1 MRENLQFTEQLNS
14 LPHHAEAARLGLREV
29 MGAVSA
35 QSASAPFPTSGHASN
50 LAKLFLENNR
60 SLCAYL
66 RMRVA
71 SQCEAEDIAQEAY
84 ARLLQH
90 DRPRAISY
98 LRAYLFKIAANIA
111 SDHARR
117 RRLHLRLDLAHSS
130 NDQIE
135 SASPDQQVDASEQL
149 SLLAQSLAELPEKYQ
164 RAFLL
169 CRVHEWPTQQIAADL
184 GVGERMA
191 RNYVSRSARY
201 CRLRLDGMAAPDA
214 RREVIP

>member
-1 MRENLQFTEQLNS
+1 MHELLQFPQ
-14 LPHHAEAARLGLREV
+14 RLTPPRIPIH
-29 MGAVSA
+29 
-35 QSASAPFPTSGHASN
+35 ASA

-66 RMRVA
+66 RVRVA
-71 SQCEAEDIAQEAY
+71 SRHEAEDIAQEAY

-90 DRPRAISY
+90 DQPRAISF
-98 LRAYLFKIAANIA
+98 LRAYLFKVAANIA
-111 SDHARR
+111 NDRARQ
-117 RRLHLRLDLAHSS
+117 RRLHLRVDLAHFSEE
-130 NDQIE
+130 QIE
-135 SASPDQQVDASEQL
+135 SASPDQQVDAAEQL
-149 SLLAQSLAELPEKYQ
+149 SLLARALAELPEKYR

-169 CRVHEWPTQQIAADL
+169 CRIQEWGTHQIAANL

-201 CRLRLDGMAAPDA
+201 CRLRLDGAAPRDA

>member
-1 MRENLQFTEQLNS
+1 MRETLQFAEQPNS
-14 LPHHAEAARLGLREV
+14 VPHHAEPARLALCEV
-29 MGAVSA
+29 IGEVGA
-35 QSASAPFPTSGHASN
+35 QSIDTPFQTPGHASN
-50 LAKLFLENNR
+50 LAKLFRENNR

-71 SQCEAEDIAQEAY
+71 SRCEAEDIAQEAY

-98 LRAYLFKIAANIA
+98 LRAYLFKVAANIA

-117 RRLHLRLDLAHSS
+117 RRLHLRVELAHSS
-130 NDQIE
+130 KEQIE
-135 SASPDQQVDASEQL
+135 SASPDQQVHASEQL
-149 SLLAQSLAELPEKYQ
+149 SLLARSLAELPEKYQ

-201 CRLRLDGMAAPDA
+201 CRLRLDGMAAADA

>member
-1 MRENLQFTEQLNS
+1 MRETLEFMTHRPS
-14 LPHHAEAARLGLREV
+14 LPPHPEAAQLGLCGVVGEV
-29 MGAVSA
+29 GPKKTE
-35 QSASAPFPTSGHASN
+35 APSHASGQSSK
-50 LAKLFLENNR
+50 LAKLFRENNR

-90 DRPRAISY
+90 GRPRAISY
-98 LRAYLFKIAANIA
+98 LRAYLFKVAANIA

-117 RRLHLRLDLAHSS
+117 RHLRLRLDLDHSS
-130 NDQIE
+130 KDQIE
-135 SASPDQQVDASEQL
+135 STSPDQQLDASEQL

-169 CRVHEWPTQQIAADL
+169 CQVHEWPTLQIAADL

-191 RNYVSRSARY
+191 RNYVRRSARY
-201 CRLRLDGMAAPDA
+201 CRLRLDGLPAPDA